1 MRLLTTTAAALAALT
16 SLSDAYDFFDL
27 HHPLQS
33 ILDTHT
39 DTNNHRQQPNIVFI
53 LTDDQD
59 LQLDSL
65 SYMPFVQKHLRE
77 QGTFYENH
85 FVPTALCCPA
95 RVTLW
100 TGRYAHNTNVTNVQP
115 PYGRIF
121 YISTEI
127 DCRGADFPF

>member
-1 MRLLTTTAAALAALT
+1 MRLLTTTAAAIAVLT
-16 SLSDAYDFFDL
+16 SLSNAFDFQ
-27 HHPLQS
+27 HPLQS
-33 ILDTHT
+33 IFNTHS

-59 LQLDSL
+59 LQLNSL

-115 PYGRIF
+115 PYGKTF
-121 YISTEI
+121 HVLKLNPSST
-127 DCRGADFPF
+127 R